1 MNIEPKMMKIP
12 ARQKIESVLSLNSDE
27 SNKLNDVPNEEFLL
41 SEAIRPSNPL
51 NRKMVAGAITGF
63 RRNLKLV

>member
-1 MNIEPKMMKIP
+1 MMKIL

-27 SNKLNDVPNEEFLL
+27 SNKLNDVPNDEFLL
-41 SEAIRPSNPL
+41 SEAIRPSNPV
-51 NRKMVAGAITGF
+51 NRKMSAGAITGF